1 MCFYRNKS
9 RFPQNKKCTRK
20 IKNDK
25 YFDLKIVV
33 TGSHLLKSAGNTYK
47 EILDESFKIDYK
59 VKMFS
64 DPPDDSLYGGAKAF
78 ARCSSGIS
86 DVLRNYKPDLALVT
100 VDRVETLAI
109 ASVCALTNIPI
120 AHVQGGEVSGTI
132 DESIR
137 HAVTKLSH
145 IHFVA
150 TKQAKKR
157 GDKTWRN
164 PKHVF
169 NVGCPYIDI
178 INKEKKK

>member
-1 MCFYRNKS
+1 MTS
-9 RFPQNKKCTRK
+9 
-20 IKNDK
+20 
-25 YFDLKIVV
+25 
-33 TGSHLLKSAGNTYK
+33 
-47 EILDESFKIDYK
+47 
-59 VKMFS
+59 
-64 DPPDDSLYGGAKAF
+64 PDDSLYGGAKAF

-109 ASVCALTNIPI
+109 ASVCALMNIPI

-150 TKQAKKR
+150 TKQAKK
-157 GDKTWRN
+157 GDKTWRKS
-164 PKHVF
+164 KHVF

-178 INKEKKK
+178 INKEKENKNNKKGLPRNFGIFTMHSVTTDLREAKVTFC